1 MIDWLQFERTRTWK
15 QLFSLP

>member
-15 QLFSLP
+15 QLFASP